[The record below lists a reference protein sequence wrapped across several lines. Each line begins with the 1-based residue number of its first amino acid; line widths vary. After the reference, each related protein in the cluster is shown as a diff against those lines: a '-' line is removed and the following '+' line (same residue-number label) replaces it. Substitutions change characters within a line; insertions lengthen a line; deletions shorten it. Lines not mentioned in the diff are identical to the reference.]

1 MRITRVQAFDLHE
14 ESHTWISE
22 TLIANPMSIYPR
34 YRERRSSWFGPP
46 QGGVLVLI
54 DTDEG
59 ITGIGMGGGGQPA
72 ATIIEAHFSTFLV
85 GEDPFNIELLW
96 DQMYRASM
104 PYGRKGTATMAI
116 SGVDLALWDIVG
128 KAKGEPV
135 YRLIGGKTKDR
146 IPAYGTGNHLEWY
159 KELGFR
165 GFKLAMPHGPAD
177 GYEGMRNNE
186 ALVRAARETIGPD
199 AELMLDCYMA
209 WTVEYTLRMAEMLEP
224 YRLRWIE
231 EFLSPDDIEGY
242 AEVKRAIRRM
252 ATATGEHEY
261 TRYGFRELIDRRA
274 ADILQP
280 DINWVGGLTE
290 AIKICHMASAAGLPV
305 IPHGGGSAW
314 GLHLI
319 MANVNCPWAET
330 FVAPGVR
337 VEDEPPG
344 LLLGAPRPKDGYI
357 VPSDAPG
364 FGLTLNEAVFEKV
377 RARHQGV

>member
-1 MRITRVQAFDLHE
+1 MRITRVRAFDLYE
-14 ESHTWISE
+14 ESHSWISE

-46 QGGVLVLI
+46 QGGVLVLV
-54 DTDEG
+54 DTDDG
-59 ITGIGMGGGGQPA
+59 ITGIGMGCGGQPA
-72 ATIIEAHFSTFLV
+72 ALMIEGHLAKFLV

-135 YRLIGGKTKDR
+135 YRLIGGRTKDR
-146 IPAYGTGNHLEWY
+146 IPAYATGNHLEWY

-186 ALVRAARETIGPD
+186 ALVRAARETIGHD
-199 AELMLDCYMA
+199 ADLMLDCYMA

-231 EFLSPDDIEGY
+231 EFLPPDDIEGY
-242 AEVKRAIRRM
+242 AEVRRTVRRM

-261 TRYGFRELIDRRA
+261 TRYGFRELIDRKA

-280 DINWVGGLTE
+280 DINWVGGLSE

-305 IPHGGGSAW
+305 IPHSGGNPW

-319 MANVNCPWAET
+319 MANVNCPLAET
-330 FVAPGVR
+330 FVEPGVR

-364 FGLTLNEAVFEKV
+364 FGLTLNEEAFEKV
-377 RARHQGV
+377 LARHRGA